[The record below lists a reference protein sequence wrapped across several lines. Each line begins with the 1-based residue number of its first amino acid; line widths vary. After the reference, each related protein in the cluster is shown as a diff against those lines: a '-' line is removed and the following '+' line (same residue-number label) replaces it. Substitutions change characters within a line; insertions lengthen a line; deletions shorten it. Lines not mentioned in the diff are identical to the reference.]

1 MIDAVRIDELKLE
14 IGEDDFAEV
23 LEIFIEEIEA
33 TLAAMDVTGPPAAIA
48 GELHSLKGSAQNI
61 GFSEFAQI
69 CIEAETSGLTP
80 DLHDRL
86 VATFR
91 KSKRL
96 VSADGLTVT

>member
-33 TLAAMDVTGPPAAIA
+33 TLAAMDVSAPPATIA
-48 GELHSLKGSAQNI
+48 AELHSLKGSAQNI
-61 GFSEFAQI
+61 GFSAFAEI
-69 CIEAETSGLTP
+69 CVGAEASGLTP

-86 VATFR
+86 VVTFR
-91 KSKRL
+91 ESKRL